1 MDVRNV
7 FNTGKNVNHS
17 DDPKEREDD
26 PKQARESSASSCA
39 VDQGDVFSERLD
51 DSSCRDISHK
61 KLANISKRSCNFS
74 ERSERKQLED
84 FLTDLLTFV

>member
-51 DSSCRDISHK
+51 DSSCRDISYNCFK
-61 KLANISKRSCNFS
+61 NL
-74 ERSERKQLED
+74 Q
-84 FLTDLLTFV
+84 T